1 MQIQTLQQ
9 LYNFEIENLTK
20 EISLYSTNENL
31 WITKENISNSGG
43 NLVLHIIGNLNHFIG
58 ATLLQTN
65 YVRNREA
72 EFSDKNISKDILLQ
86 QLKNAQEIVNQAFE
100 KMTEEDLQKTFPFDF
115 MGVNTT
121 GFYLTR
127 FLCHLSYH
135 LGQINYHRRLLDKNA

>member
-9 LYNFEIENLTK
+9 LYNFEIENLAK
-20 EISLYSTNENL
+20 EINSYSKSENL
-31 WITKENISNSGG
+31 RITKENISNSGG
-43 NLVLHIIGNLNHFIG
+43 NLALHIIGNLNHFIG

-72 EFSDKNISKDILLQ
+72 EFANKNISKEILLV

-100 KMTEEDLQKTFPFDF
+100 KMTGEDLLKTYPYDF
-115 MGVNTT
+115 MGSNTT
-121 GFYLTR
+121 GFYITR

-135 LGQINYHRRLLDKNA
+135 LGQINYHRRLLDK